1 MKTNPRAIARQR
13 RHIRVRKNLSGTP
26 VRPRLA
32 VYRSLTHIYA
42 QVIDDDAGHTMVSAS
57 SLDPELRGQLQAK
70 TEASV
75 KSDVARAVGK
85 LVGQRALQAGIEVI
99 VFDRGGFP
107 YHGRVKALAEGARE
121 AGLKF

>member
-13 RHIRVRKNLSGTP
+13 RHIRVRKSLSGTP
-26 VRPRLA
+26 ERPRLA
-32 VYRSLTHIYA
+32 VYRSLHHIYA
-42 QVIDDDAGHTMVSAS
+42 QVIDDNAGHTMVSAS
-57 SLDPELRGQLQAK
+57 SLDPELRGQLQAQ
-70 TEASV
+70 TEHSD

-85 LVGQRALQAGIEVI
+85 LVAQRALQAGIEVI